1 VRVLIIDD
9 DPTLVA
15 LLQDQ
20 LDREGHQTVGAY
32 DGETG
37 LEYLSQSAPDLV
49 LLDVMLPGIDGLE
62 VCRRIRA
69 ACDASIV
76 FLSVRSEDQDIV
88 DGLLDGGDDYVTK
101 PFSMSE
107 LRARIAAI
115 SRRRADR
122 HLVYEDGLLYCAP
135 ARRLVRRGNQ
145 FHTLTPLEAQLLTL
159 LLQSQGETV
168 TRSVAIAQLWPHTKG
183 NGYAYLAALIG
194 KLRSKIE
201 DPAAAP
207 CYIVTVRGRGYRFCP
222 QGTP

>member
-15 LLQDQ
+15 LLQSQ
-20 LDREGHQTVGAY
+20 LDREGHQTTGAH

-37 LEYLSQSAPDLV
+37 LECVAQSAPDLV
-49 LLDVMLPGIDGLE
+49 LLDVMLPGIDGHE
-62 VCRRIRA
+62 VCRRIRS

-76 FLSVRSEDQDIV
+76 FLSIRGQDQDIV

-115 SRRRADR
+115 ARRRADR
-122 HLVYEDGLLYCAP
+122 DLVYEDGLVYCAP
-135 ARRLVRRGNQ
+135 SRRMVRRGDQ
-145 FHTLTPLEAQLLTL
+145 FYTLTPLEAQLLTL

-168 TRSVAIAQLWPHTKG
+168 TRSVTIAQLWPHAKG

-194 KLRSKIE
+194 KLRQKIE

-207 CYIVTVRGRGYRFCP
+207 RYIVTVRGEGYCFCP
-222 QGTP
+222 QETH